1 VARDPDLVKVDGCV
15 HHGHWNEPFPMWR
28 HECDVS
34 QVEIYQRGACRENVD
49 SKHVDPRETF
59 ELVNN
64 CTVDEAPVHN
74 DNHEV

>member
-1 VARDPDLVKVDGCV
+1 
-15 HHGHWNEPFPMWR
+15 MWR